1 MLNHLQINGVKIE
14 KSEDAGEFICNYM
27 FFRSIETSKRIQSS
41 FELSEKCKPKC
52 YSLFIH
58 VPSFTTVAEPV

>member
-14 KSEDAGEFICNYM
+14 KSESAGEYICNYM
-27 FFRSIETSKRIQSS
+27 FYKSIETSKRIQSN
-41 FELSEKCKPKC
+41 FDQLEKYQPKC